1 MKKNTLPN
9 SDDPAH
15 MPEVFVELE
24 YKRISVR
31 STREMMFLINH
42 CIERSESSDL
52 SLLSSTTIEWESQE
66 KFAVALSLGMKNL
79 LRLIREA
86 LDSSG
91 VVYSEPFLEAEDT
104 RDHLFRIHSL

>member
-1 MKKNTLPN
+1 MRTNTLPS

-24 YKRISVR
+24 EERISVR
-31 STREMMFLINH
+31 STCKIIFLINRY
-42 CIERSESSDL
+42 IRRSEGSDFFL
-52 SLLSSTTIEWESQE
+52 MNSITKEWESNE
-66 KFAVALSLGMKNL
+66 EFSVAISVGMSKL

-91 VVYSEPFLEAEDT
+91 IVYSEPFLETEETSDY
-104 RDHLFRIHSL
+104 LFRINSF

>member
-1 MKKNTLPN
+1 MKTNTLPN

-24 YKRISVR
+24 DERISVR
-31 STREMMFLINH
+31 STCKIISLINLY
-42 CIERSESSDL
+42 IRRSESPDL
-52 SLLSSTTIEWESQE
+52 SLTNSITMEWESDE
-66 KFAVALSLGMKNL
+66 EFFVTMSIGMRNL

-91 VVYSEPFLEAEDT
+91 IVYSEPFLETEETSDY
-104 RDHLFRIHSL
+104 LFRINSF